1 MLKHSTNLATA
12 PDKTT
17 AEPAPGA
24 APARNRY
31 SVKAFAQPSILA
43 KVLEVFAIRSLVPVR
58 VSSRMSE
65 LAPGELRIEV
75 EVGGLEPVAA
85 QHLRAR
91 IEQFPD
97 VRSVRLFGL

>member
-1 MLKHSTNLATA
+1 MLKHSTNLATT

-17 AEPAPGA
+17 AEPAPG
-24 APARNRY
+24 RYRY
-31 SVKAFAQPSILA
+31 SVKAFAQPSILS

-75 EVGGLEPVAA
+75 EVGGLEPGAA
-85 QHLRAR
+85 EHLRAR

-97 VRSVRLFGL
+97 VRSVRLLGL